1 VLLFQLPHNTAQ
13 VSLTGKGSGGCG
25 EVKLGEEKMKYAIVE
40 DGGKQYRAV
49 EGGTIDVDLFN
60 AEAGTQIDLEHV
72 LLVADGDAIMIGTPH
87 VKGAKVQATVAS
99 MEKGP
104 KIIVFKY
111 RPKKHYRVK
120 TGHRQHY
127 TRLKIDSIVME

>member
-1 VLLFQLPHNTAQ
+1 M
-13 VSLTGKGSGGCG
+13 
-25 EVKLGEEKMKYAIVE
+25 KLGEEKMKYAIVE

-49 EGGTIDVDLFN
+49 EGGTIDVDLFD
-60 AEAGTQIDLEHV
+60 AEDGSQIDLEHV
-72 LLVADGDAIMIGTPH
+72 LLIADGDNIKVGTPH

-99 MEKGP
+99 RVKGP
-104 KIIVFKY
+104 KLIVFKY

-127 TRLKIDSIVME
+127 TRLIIDSIVTE